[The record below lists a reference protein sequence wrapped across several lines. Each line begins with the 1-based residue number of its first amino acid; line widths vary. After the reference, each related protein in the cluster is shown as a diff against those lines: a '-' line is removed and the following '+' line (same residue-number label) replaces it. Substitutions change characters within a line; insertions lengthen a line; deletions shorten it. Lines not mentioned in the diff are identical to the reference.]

1 MGWRRFKIVR
11 PAEREP
17 VVLCA
22 IPSRRPRWSCTLAR
36 ADLHRSKA
44 LQTLWIWVSGL
55 VLVILDRE
63 HTSPFEMAKAPTST
77 PPEAQSPE
85 FPSRRTGSQPPTRT
99 ARVLLWLL
107 SQRSRLRCNS
117 SGLSTPAPIATC
129 SRRSLLPA
137 SWLLGLLF
145 LALTSAPLPAAFR
158 AAFVSLPVVLALLL
172 IEALGSS
179 TVAGK
184 RAGMIADL
192 IGVPRATRLSRPDR
206 AQAALACT
214 R

>member
-1 MGWRRFKIVR
+1 M
-11 PAEREP
+11 
-17 VVLCA
+17 
-22 IPSRRPRWSCTLAR
+22 
-36 ADLHRSKA
+36 
-44 LQTLWIWVSGL
+44 LQTLWIRVAGL
-55 VLVILDRE
+55 ALVILDRE
-63 HTSPFEMAKAPTST
+63 HTSRFEMARALTST

-117 SGLSTPAPIATC
+117 PGVSTPTPIATG

-137 SWLLGLLF
+137 SWLLGLL
-145 LALTSAPLPAAFR
+145 LLELTSRPRPAAFT
-158 AAFVSLPVVLALLL
+158 AAFVSLTVVLALLL
-172 IEALGSS
+172 IEARGSS
-179 TVAGK
+179 AVAGK

-192 IGVPRATRLSRPDR
+192 IDVPHATRLSRPDH
-206 AQAALACT
+206 AQAAGACT